1 MRAGHPLAMAG
12 RPRPCDRNRRFLD
25 NFSLETYIGPMAR
38 DHREWLM
45 QAEYDLDTAKFMH
58 SGGRFFYAV
67 FMCHLAVEKA
77 LKGLYQK
84 KYRKIPEKSHNLV
97 FFLDKLETAPPE
109 TIGKFIVKLN
119 SASVATRYPESL
131 AEISG
136 NYTGEI
142 AQGIIDESQEA
153 LEWAKRQY

>member
-1 MRAGHPLAMAG
+1 
-12 RPRPCDRNRRFLD
+12 
-25 NFSLETYIGPMAR
+25 MAR
-38 DHREWLM
+38 DHREWLK
-45 QAEYDLDTAKFMH
+45 QAEYDLETANFMH

-67 FMCHLAVEKA
+67 FMCHLAIEKA

-84 KYRKIPEKSHNLV
+84 KFQKIPEKTHNLV
-97 FFLDKLETAPPE
+97 FFLQKLETAPPE
-109 TIGKFIVKLN
+109 ETGKFIVRLN

-131 AEISG
+131 AAISS

-142 AQGIIDESQEA
+142 AKGIIEESQEA